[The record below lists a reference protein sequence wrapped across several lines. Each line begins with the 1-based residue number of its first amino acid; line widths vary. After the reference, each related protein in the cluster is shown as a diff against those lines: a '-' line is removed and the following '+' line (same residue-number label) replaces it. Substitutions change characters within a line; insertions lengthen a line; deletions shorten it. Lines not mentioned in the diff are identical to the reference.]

1 MPEERELP
9 SWVYTDSRPETDRE
23 YFENLTR
30 VIFQA
35 GLSWQLMA
43 NKWPNFKKAFDNF
56 DIGKVA
62 AYGAEGIGR
71 LVEDAGI
78 IRNRQKILATIHN
91 AREFERIAREHG
103 NFQSWL
109 DSIDRSHNYDL
120 VVKRL
125 RSRFKRVGSGTAH
138 IFLWSVGEGIR
149 YDPAVHTR
157 QPTKIA

>member
-9 SWVYTDSRPETDRE
+9 SWVYTDTKPETDSE

-30 VIFQA
+30 VVFQA

-43 NKWPNFKKAFDNF
+43 NKWPGFQKAFDGF
-56 DIGKVA
+56 EIDKVA
-62 AYGAEGIGR
+62 GYGAEDIGR

-91 AREFERIAREHG
+91 AREFERIAVEYG
-103 NFQSWL
+103 TFQGWL

-125 RSRFKRVGSGTAH
+125 RSRFKRVGPGTAH
-138 IFLWSVGEGIR
+138 IFLWSVGEEIR

-157 QPTKIA
+157 RPTKIV